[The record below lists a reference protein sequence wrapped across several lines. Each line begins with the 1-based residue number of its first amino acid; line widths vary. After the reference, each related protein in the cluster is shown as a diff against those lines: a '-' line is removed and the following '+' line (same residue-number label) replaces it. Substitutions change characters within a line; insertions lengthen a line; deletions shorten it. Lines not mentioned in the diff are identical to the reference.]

1 MESEPFPLPPEPIA
15 TETVSAQHPT
25 SDRGENTMWQGA
37 MMQDM
42 AGPSQKEASL
52 LLVA

>member
-1 MESEPFPLPPEPIA
+1 MESEPFPLPPQPVA

-25 SDRGENTMWQGA
+25 SDRGETTMWQRA
-37 MMQDM
+37 VMQEM